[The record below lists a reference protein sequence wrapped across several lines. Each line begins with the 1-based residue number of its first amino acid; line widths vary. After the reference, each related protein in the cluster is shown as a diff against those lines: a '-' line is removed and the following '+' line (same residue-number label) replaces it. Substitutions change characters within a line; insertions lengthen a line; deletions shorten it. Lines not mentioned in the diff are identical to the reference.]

1 MKASEVE
8 AWSGYQS
15 HQAGHEIQ
23 RFEQDVGGAVSVRG
37 FELISHLS
45 VAGQ

>member
-15 HQAGHEIQ
+15 HQADHAIQ
-23 RFEQDVGGAVSVRG
+23 RFEQDVGGAVCVGG
-37 FELISHLS
+37 FELIAYLS